1 MSAPALALRGI
12 VKRYPGFELGPLS
25 LDLAPGSALGLLG
38 PNGAGKTTLLNVI
51 ALQVRAAAGELAYG
65 GTAIPWGDAR
75 WKSRIS
81 YIRETPAFY
90 DELTVG
96 QTLRFA
102 SSLYDEWDAAFA
114 DALVTRFRLDRSRPV
129 GTLSKGTRV
138 KVGLVAALAHRAAF
152 VLLDEP
158 TAGLDPDARDDLQQ
172 TLRQLREERPEVCIV
187 LSSHIFEDIDAV
199 ADRVAIIRGGRVVRQ
214 GTRAELP
221 DLPAV
226 YRESQHS

>member
-1 MSAPALALRGI
+1 MSSPCLTLRGI
-12 VKRYPGFELGPLS
+12 VKQYPDFTLGPLS
-25 LDLAPGSALGLLG
+25 MELAPGSALGLLG

-51 ALQVRAAAGELAYG
+51 AQQARPTAGELACG
-65 GTAIPWGDAR
+65 APIAWGDSR
-75 WKSRIS
+75 WKSRVS

-102 SSLYDEWDAAFA
+102 SSLYDEWDTAFA
-114 DALVTRFRLDRSRPV
+114 GALATRFRLDHSRLM
-129 GTLSKGTRV
+129 GTLSKGTRL

-158 TAGLDPDARDDLQQ
+158 TAGLDPDARDDLHR
-172 TLRQLREERPEVCIV
+172 TLRDLRSERPELCLV

-199 ADRVAIIRGGRVVRQ
+199 ADHVAIIRDGRLVRQ
-214 GTRAELP
+214 GTRAEFG
-221 DLPAV
+221 DLPAA
-226 YRESQHS
+226 YRDTQRP